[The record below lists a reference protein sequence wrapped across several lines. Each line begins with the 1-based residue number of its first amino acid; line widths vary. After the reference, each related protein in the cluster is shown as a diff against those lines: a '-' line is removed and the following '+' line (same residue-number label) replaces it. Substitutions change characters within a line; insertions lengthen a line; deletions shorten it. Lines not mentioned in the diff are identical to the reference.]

1 MPKLWKLLQAFHND
15 ASKDECVQAL
25 TTASSNLQR
34 GYSTE
39 EQLKLAKNIL
49 QSRSKEEKEVVI
61 DVCEDYDSGEDRKK
75 ESNASNGKASNTS
88 DVKVSDADKVNPK
101 RPLPPVYPISEGEEV
116 KVQGSSSTYTV
127 KHVRGV
133 VFSCNCPSWRFQKGA
148 GEVRTCKHI
157 VEVLGVKVDAER
169 MRSVTRQQALDF
181 SPSSKK
187 AKIAATTTTS
197 SASPPAGGTAPD
209 VAALHSLAHSY
220 KGTQDVAGWVVSEKL
235 DGMRAILVNGTAY
248 SRAGNVIR
256 APPQFFSGVPP
267 AAILDG
273 ELWLGRGK
281 FQDTVS
287 ITKSHGAPMSEW
299 SKVKFVCFDAPAI
312 PGGINERL
320 DYAREATTNAPHCE
334 VVETETLPVTGVQ
347 EEIDRRMALMKAAG
361 AEGLMLRHPTN
372 SFKPK
377 RTHDLLKV
385 KHVSSA
391 DAIVVGYEG
400 GKGRNSGCIGALVVE
415 LLSDRSKTFKVG
427 GGMNDKEREIERYE
441 NEYKGRTVEVKYN
454 ELTKG
459 GIPRFPIYMRT
470 KPDF

>member
-1 MPKLWKLLQAFHND
+1 M
-15 ASKDECVQAL
+15 
-25 TTASSNLQR
+25 
-34 GYSTE
+34 
-39 EQLKLAKNIL
+39 
-49 QSRSKEEKEVVI
+49 
-61 DVCEDYDSGEDRKK
+61 
-75 ESNASNGKASNTS
+75 
-88 DVKVSDADKVNPK
+88 
-101 RPLPPVYPISEGEEV
+101 
-116 KVQGSSSTYTV
+116 
-127 KHVRGV
+127 

-181 SPSSKK
+181 PPSPKK

-209 VAALHSLAHSY
+209 VAAFHSLAHPY

-320 DYAREATTNAPHCE
+320 DYARGATTNAPHCE
-334 VVETETLPVTGVQ
+334 VVETETLPATGVQ

-361 AEGLMLRHPTN
+361 AEG
-372 SFKPK
+372 
-377 RTHDLLKV
+377 
-385 KHVSSA
+385 
-391 DAIVVGYEG
+391 
-400 GKGRNSGCIGALVVE
+400 
-415 LLSDRSKTFKVG
+415 
-427 GGMNDKEREIERYE
+427 
-441 NEYKGRTVEVKYN
+441 
-454 ELTKG
+454 
-459 GIPRFPIYMRT
+459 
-470 KPDF
+470 

>member
-1 MPKLWKLLQAFHND
+1 M
-15 ASKDECVQAL
+15 
-25 TTASSNLQR
+25 
-34 GYSTE
+34 
-39 EQLKLAKNIL
+39 
-49 QSRSKEEKEVVI
+49 
-61 DVCEDYDSGEDRKK
+61 
-75 ESNASNGKASNTS
+75 
-88 DVKVSDADKVNPK
+88 
-101 RPLPPVYPISEGEEV
+101 
-116 KVQGSSSTYTV
+116 
-127 KHVRGV
+127 
-133 VFSCNCPSWRFQKGA
+133 
-148 GEVRTCKHI
+148 
-157 VEVLGVKVDAER
+157 EVLGVKVDAER

-181 SPSSKK
+181 PPSPKK

-209 VAALHSLAHSY
+209 VAAFHSLAHPY

-320 DYAREATTNAPHCE
+320 DYARGATTNAPHCE
-334 VVETETLPVTGVQ
+334 VVETETLPATGVQ

-361 AEGLMLRHPTN
+361 AEG
-372 SFKPK
+372 
-377 RTHDLLKV
+377 
-385 KHVSSA
+385 
-391 DAIVVGYEG
+391 
-400 GKGRNSGCIGALVVE
+400 
-415 LLSDRSKTFKVG
+415 
-427 GGMNDKEREIERYE
+427 
-441 NEYKGRTVEVKYN
+441 
-454 ELTKG
+454 
-459 GIPRFPIYMRT
+459 
-470 KPDF
+470 